1 MSRSQFL
8 LPLLFILLWN
18 SGFIGA
24 EYGLPY
30 TGPFTLMLW
39 RYGAL
44 TLILFIYLLITK
56 RLCFPGWRITI
67 PNMLVGLLAHGVW
80 LTGVL
85 FSLNLG
91 VPAGIVALVTAL
103 QPMATGAFSRSVTGE
118 RTSRQQWA
126 GLLIAFVGV
135 AVTVF
140 ARMDFSDMQTAGAYL
155 IPFISVGAMT
165 SANLIERE
173 MEIAEHWRL
182 LPMDQTLFF
191 QSLAN
196 FVVFIVPAFLF
207 ENFRT
212 QWESPFIF
220 TMIWLI
226 IPVSLGAY
234 ATMWKRLERMEANR
248 FASLFYFSPPVTMLM
263 AWVAFGDTLL
273 LTDLGGLIIVF
284 TGVIFTQKHN
294 FKKSEKH

>member
-1 MSRSQFL
+1 MSRNQFL

-30 TGPFTLMLW
+30 TGPFTLMFW

-56 RLCFPGWRITI
+56 RLCFPGWPITI

-91 VPAGIVALVTAL
+91 VPAGIVALITAL
-103 QPMATGAFSRSVTGE
+103 QPMATGAFSRSITGE

-126 GLLIAFVGV
+126 GLVIAFVGV
-135 AVTVF
+135 ALTVF
-140 ARMDFSDMQTAGAYL
+140 ARIDFSDLQSAGAYL
-155 IPFISVGAMT
+155 IPFISVVAMT

-173 MEIAEHWRL
+173 MEIAEHWRI
-182 LPMDQTLFF
+182 LPMDQTLFY
-191 QSLAN
+191 QSFATFLA
-196 FVVFIVPAFLF
+196 FIIPAFLF

-212 QWESPFIF
+212 QWESPFIL
-220 TMIWLI
+220 TMMWLI
-226 IPVSLGAY
+226 VPVSIGAY
-234 ATMWKRLERMEANR
+234 ASMWKLLERMEANR

-263 AWVAFGDTLL
+263 AWMAFGDTLL
-273 LTDLGGLIIVF
+273 LTDVGGLIIVF
-284 TGVIFTQKHN
+284 SGVLFTQKHSTPN
-294 FKKSEKH
+294 RQ

>member
-1 MSRSQFL
+1 MSRSPFL

-30 TGPFTLMLW
+30 TGPFTLMFW
-39 RYGAL
+39 RYGGL
-44 TLILFIYLLITK
+44 TLLLFIYLLIK
-56 RLCFPGWRITI
+56 RHLRFPGWRVVL

-80 LTGVL
+80 LSGVL

-91 VPAGIVALVTAL
+91 VPAGIVALITAL
-103 QPMATGAFSRSVTGE
+103 QPMATGAFSQSITGE
-118 RTSRQQWA
+118 QTSRKQWS
-126 GLLIAFVGV
+126 GLVLAFVGV
-135 AVTVF
+135 ALTVF
-140 ARMDFSDMQTAGAYL
+140 ARMDFSDLQTAGAYL
-155 IPFISVGAMT
+155 IPFISVAAMT

-173 MEIAEHWRL
+173 MEIAEHWRI
-182 LPMDQTLFF
+182 LPMDQTLFY
-191 QSLAN
+191 QSLAT
-196 FVVFIVPAFLF
+196 FLAFIIPAFFF

-212 QWESPFIF
+212 QWESPFFF

-226 IPVSLGAY
+226 VPVSLGAY
-234 ATMWKRLERMEANR
+234 ACMWKLLEYMQANR

-273 LTDLGGLIIVF
+273 FTDLGGLIIVF
-284 TGVIFTQKHN
+284 SGVLLSQKHAN
-294 FKKSEKH
+294 KSPNKE